1 MKGIAAWIWI
11 IMSVVLGILVVVLG
25 STLIFNQLDLTQ
37 KQLAI
42 DEFTDFAGKI
52 KTVCTEGGVG
62 EIYYYK
68 ISVPEKTR
76 AIYISNFSD
85 QLPPDKVSDFITKGK
100 SALGTYVCMQFFD
113 ENLPRC
119 VQISCYTNFT
129 YIGTPSLQPM
139 LQSLVA
145 RLSGQYPTYYFLVR
159 IAKTDYNYVLANATQ
174 TIGSQGT
181 SCELVGGCFV
191 STTSTTTT
199 TTVQIV

>member
-1 MKGIAAWIWI
+1 MKGVAAWIWI
-11 IMSVVLGILVVVLG
+11 IMSVVLGILVVVFG

-52 KTVCTEGGVG
+52 KTVCTEGVG

-68 ISVPEKTR
+68 ISIPEKTR
-76 AIYISNFSD
+76 AIYVSNFSD

-100 SALGTYVCMQFFD
+100 SSLGTYVCMQFFD

-119 VQISCYTNFT
+119 VQISCYTNFN
-129 YIGTPSLQPM
+129 YIGTPSLQPL

-159 IAKTDYNYVLANATQ
+159 IEKTDYNYVLVNATQ
-174 TIGSQGT
+174 TIGSQNP
-181 SCELVGGCFV
+181 SI
-191 STTSTTTT
+191 TTPSTTTT
-199 TTVQIV
+199 MTSITTTTTMQIV